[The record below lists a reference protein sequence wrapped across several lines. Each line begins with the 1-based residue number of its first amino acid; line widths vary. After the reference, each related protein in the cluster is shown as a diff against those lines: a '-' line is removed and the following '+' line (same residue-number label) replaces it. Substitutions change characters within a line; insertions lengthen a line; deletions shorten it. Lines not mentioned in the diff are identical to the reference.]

1 MTSEGPITE
10 KTLQRLKEIRVSL
23 LHLHEV
29 LLEYQRLGYERA
41 VGRIGNSY
49 DLLHLV
55 MNDQGFAWLHHLSEL
70 VVQIDQ
76 KLEADEKPPERDAL
90 ALIDQARFLLIPSE
104 SGDDFQRKYFTALQ
118 QSPDVVLAHSQ
129 VVKLIG
135 KPRTQLH

>member
-10 KTLQRLKEIRVSL
+10 KTLQRLTDIRRSL

-29 LLEYQRLGYERA
+29 LLDYQRLGYERA
-41 VGRIGNSY
+41 VGRIRNSY

-55 MNDQGFAWLHHLSEL
+55 MNDQLFAWLHHLSEL
-70 VVQIDQ
+70 VVQIDER
-76 KLEADEKPPERDAL
+76 LDADEQPSESEAL

-118 QSPDVVLAHSQ
+118 QSPEVVMAHSQ
-129 VVKLIG
+129 AVKLIG
-135 KPRTQLH
+135 KPPSQLH